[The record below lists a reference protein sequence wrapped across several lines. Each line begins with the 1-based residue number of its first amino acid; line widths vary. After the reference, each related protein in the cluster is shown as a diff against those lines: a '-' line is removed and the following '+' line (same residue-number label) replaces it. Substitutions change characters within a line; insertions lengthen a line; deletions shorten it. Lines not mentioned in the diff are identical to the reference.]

1 MQVLK
6 MEATEHVDVKRM
18 IRLTNEE
25 TKLLVNLIFQRKD
38 TLESKRTD
46 AVSNS
51 NKARRWKEVKDE
63 FNSK

>member
-1 MQVLK
+1 
-6 MEATEHVDVKRM
+6 M

-25 TKLLVNLIFQRKD
+25 TKLLVNLIIQRKD

-51 NKARRWKEVKDE
+51 NKARRWKEVEDE
-63 FNSK
+63 FNSKEFVRKVRIFTATFLTC